1 MWTLLTAA
9 VSGWLCHRSPRLGAA
24 LAHYSVFSLGPL
36 LLIVTAVAGLFFG
49 ADAVR
54 GSLTAQFRGMLG
66 ETGSQA
72 VEAMLKGT
80 SSSTAGGWS
89 AAAGIVL
96 LLLAALGVVVQLKDA
111 LNTIFEVKEPE
122 GAGIAWYTVSFAGI
136 LALGFLLS
144 VSLVISTGLAAFSS
158 WIGGSTGEG
167 VLLAVINFAVSLS
180 VLTLLFSMLCKWFPR
195 QGDGLARCQAGRL

>member
-1 MWTLLTAA
+1 L
-9 VSGWLCHRSPRLGAA
+9 VRRLPII
-24 LAHYSVFSLGPL
+24 SVFSLGPL

-72 VEAMLKGT
+72 VEAMLKGA

-89 AAAGIVL
+89 AAVGIAL

-111 LNTIFEVKEPE
+111 LNTIFEVKERGRRRDRLARARLHGFLRRHPR
-122 GAGIAWYTVSFAGI
+122 AWLPALGIA
-136 LALGFLLS
+136 
-144 VSLVISTGLAAFSS
+144 
-158 WIGGSTGEG
+158 
-167 VLLAVINFAVSLS
+167 
-180 VLTLLFSMLCKWFPR
+180 CHQHRPCR
-195 QGDGLARCQAGRL
+195 LARSLAGRFYHRVAVECYAGPVWSWRKLRFVLEPAR